1 MEDLGSM
8 QSPYILRNKSK
19 KSYSIKSFIFVFA
32 VISIMVMELIMG
44 GSYLDEIYGV
54 LSIAYIFLCRKNLKR
69 HDIITLTLLFFV
81 ILIGLI
87 SNYFSKLTSDITP
100 ILVDIVASV
109 KVITTFFASKY
120 FLNNEQ
126 KKQIIEL
133 LVPISKIFIIAAF
146 VCSILSQFVD
156 IGMTYGSRFGIESFD
171 FIFKFSFQ
179 YIAIYIWV
187 LGVIVFSKKISNQRK
202 NFYYFMA
209 MISIILSTKGPALVM
224 AFVFIVLAIYFKKH
238 KKFSPFLL
246 AFLFIGIV
254 ILGSYQIKNYF
265 MNDDV
270 PRYLFTK
277 YSFITANDYFPLG
290 SGFATYGS
298 YQASI
303 NYSPLY
309 FKYGFDESWGLSPE
323 YGFFLSDNFW
333 QMALGQFGYV
343 GFVLYFYVFL
353 RIFLSFSKNEPNAEK
368 KAFFYA
374 VSIQYILHAVGSS
387 ILSNASGV
395 IGFMALA
402 LFFNV
407 EYDNYDIIDKIKIK
421 F

>member
-1 MEDLGSM
+1 MKELYSTKK
-8 QSPYILRNKSK
+8 SYILDKRHS
-19 KSYSIKSFIFVFA
+19 KSYSIKSFIFIFA
-32 VISIMVMELIMG
+32 VISIIVMELVKG

-54 LSIAYIFLCRKNLKR
+54 LSVAYILLSRQKFKR
-69 HDIITLTLLFFV
+69 HDIITLTLLVFV

-87 SNYFSKLTSDITP
+87 SNYFSEITNDIVP
-100 ILVDIVASV
+100 ILVDVVAST

-120 FLNNEQ
+120 FLNNKQ
-126 KKQIIEL
+126 KKEIIEL
-133 LVPISKIFIIAAF
+133 LVPISKIFIIAASI
-146 VCSILSQFVD
+146 CSVLSQFVD
-156 IGMTYGSRFGIESFD
+156 LGMTYGSRFGIKSFR
-171 FIFKFSFQ
+171 FVFQFSFQ
-179 YIAIYIWV
+179 YIAIYIWI
-187 LGVIVFSKKISNQRK
+187 LGVIVFSQKISQKKK
-202 NFYYFMA
+202 NVYYFLA
-209 MISIILSTKGPALVM
+209 LISIILTTKGPALVL
-224 AFVFIVLAIYFKKH
+224 AFVFVVLSLYFKKH
-238 KKFSPFLL
+238 KKFSPFILV
-246 AFLFIGIV
+246 FLIVGIG

-265 MNDDV
+265 LTDDV

-290 SGFATYGS
+290 SGFATFGS

-309 FKYGFDESWGLSPE
+309 LKYGFDKSWGLSPE

-333 QMALGQFGYV
+333 QMALGQFGWI
-343 GFVLYFYVFL
+343 GFALYFYVFV
-353 RIFLSFSKNEPNAEK
+353 RIFLSFSKDEPDAQK

-374 VSIQYILHAVGSS
+374 VSLQYILHAVGSS

-407 EYDNYDIIDKIKIK
+407 DYNSTDIIDKIKIK
-421 F
+421 I